1 MWFDTIVR
9 TETGCE
15 EITDRIDG
23 LGFARDDPI
32 AVVCEGGVCSS
43 TACSLLEMRGYRNL
57 ANVAGGMTA
66 WTAAGLPTIPS
77 GGDADDR

>member
-43 TACSLLEMRGYRNL
+43 TACSLLEMRGCRHP
-57 ANVAGGMTA
+57 ANVAGGMSA
-66 WTAAGLPTIPS
+66 WSAARLPRVDAAGC
-77 GGDADDR
+77 AVR